1 MIDDERDRLLQQLAE
16 LERMSEQVQREL
28 RRFKERLLRYE
39 AEVAKEP
46 AEEIGA
52 SEAAKVVAAA
62 PTPPPTERVE
72 EAVEAPLASSPA
84 PPSGATVAVTEERE
98 KTYADLEFW
107 LGGRGLLL
115 LGVAALVLAVGF
127 FVKEAI
133 ERGWLGPTVRV
144 LLGAGVG
151 ILAVVAGERIRALG
165 YRTYGLW
172 LAAGGFAAIYLS
184 IWAAAA
190 LYSLVSTPIAFLL
203 LVVVVGSAAV
213 TGLRR
218 ESESFVAL
226 AAFGGYLAPILLQV
240 ETESNV
246 FGLGYLGLLSIAGL
260 FVAHR
265 GRWAY
270 LASVALAGG
279 SILPIANAGD
289 PQFHVVYLALL
300 VAAALTVSLRRSWH
314 YLSLLAVALGWMSF
328 GLGHHEWGVTG
339 MTFFAGAAA
348 ISAAGLWVAHRAKWP
363 YLAALAVTGG
373 TLLPLASPGDPH
385 LHGVYLVALVVSALI
400 VSRHRRWHLASALA
414 VGLGWLSYWLGSDDW
429 AFSGI
434 GFAAYAAALWLA
446 GWIAWAGVT
455 DWAERGGPG
464 SEPRDRTDDRP
475 MLHEDPVALGCDFAG
490 LGLTLAPPWLFFT
503 AAMVGIWNSA
513 YSDRLE
519 EIGFVLALV
528 LGAVYVGH
536 AVRSRPGTGAGSRIW
551 RAALGSLF
559 WLVAPAVLWGDVG
572 LTRAWLVEGLVL
584 TAAGVALRYSVSRGA
599 GLAGFILA
607 VITYWGSI
615 HMRPESDAAFVSAWA
630 LTGLVACLGLATW
643 SVALLPLER
652 VKPWES
658 HVRPFLLLA
667 SGVFFLGW
675 GTGEIIRFYDVLG
688 DPERWALARDLSIS
702 AFWMAYAAALLATG
716 FGLKQPPIR
725 WAGLGMALIAA
736 GKVFLYDLSQ
746 LSQLYRIGS
755 FVLLAFVLLALSFRY
770 QRLRK
775 G

>member
-1 MIDDERDRLLQQLAE
+1 MTHDERMLLQQQLAE
-16 LERMSEQVQREL
+16 LERQSEQVQREL
-28 RRFKERLLRYE
+28 RRFRERLLRYE
-39 AEVAKEP
+39 ANVAREP
-46 AEEIGA
+46 AEQVCA
-52 SEAAKVVAAA
+52 REAAKEATAA
-62 PTPPPTERVE
+62 PAPPLIERRE
-72 EAVEAPLASSPA
+72 EAADSPLASSPA
-84 PPSGATVAVTEERE
+84 PNSATVAATEERE
-98 KTYADLEFW
+98 KSYADLEFW

-151 ILAVVAGERIRALG
+151 IVAVVAGERIRALG

-190 LYSLVSTPIAFLL
+190 LYSLVSTPPAFML

-240 ETESNV
+240 ETDSNV
-246 FGLGYLGLLSIAGL
+246 FGLGYLGLLSGAG
-260 FVAHR
+260 FWVAYR
-265 GRWAY
+265 GRWTY

-289 PQFHVVYLALL
+289 PQLHVVYLVLL

-314 YLSLLAVALGWMSF
+314 HLSLLAVALGWMSF
-328 GLGHHEWGVTG
+328 GLGYHEWGVTG

-363 YLAALAVTGG
+363 YLAALAVPGG

-385 LHGVYLVALVVSALI
+385 LHGVYLVSLVVAALVVS
-400 VSRHRRWHLASALA
+400 RQRRWHFVSALV
-414 VGLGWLSYWLGSDDW
+414 VGLGWLSYWRGSDDW

-434 GFAAYAAALWLA
+434 GFAACAAALWLA
-446 GWIAWAGVT
+446 GWIAWAGIT
-455 DWAERGGPG
+455 DWAGGGGAG
-464 SEPRDRTDDRP
+464 SEAADRMDDRLA
-475 MLHEDPVALGCDFAG
+475 LHEDPIALGNDFAG
-490 LGLTLAPPWLFFT
+490 LGLTLVPPWLFFV
-503 AAMVGIWNSA
+503 AAMIGIWNSA
-513 YSDRLE
+513 YRDWLD
-519 EIGFVLALV
+519 EIGFALALV
-528 LGAVYVGH
+528 LGAVHVGH
-536 AVRSRPGTGAGSRIW
+536 ALWSQPGTGAGSRVW
-551 RAALGSLF
+551 RAALGSVF
-559 WLVAPAVLWGDVG
+559 WLVAPAVLWQDVG
-572 LTRAWLVEGLVL
+572 LARAWLVEGFAL
-584 TAAGVALRYSVSRGA
+584 TAAGVALRYSVARAA
-599 GLAGFILA
+599 GLAGFVLA
-607 VITYWGSI
+607 VITYWYTV
-615 HMRPESDAAFVSAWA
+615 HLRPESDVAFISGWA
-630 LTGLVACLGLATW
+630 LSGLVACLGLAVW
-643 SVALLPLER
+643 SLAVFRLER
-652 VKPWES
+652 VKPWEE

-667 SGVFFLGW
+667 SAVFFLGW
-675 GTGEIIRFYDVLG
+675 GTGEIIRFYDLLG
-688 DPERWALARDLSIS
+688 DAERWTLARDLSIS
-702 AFWMAYAAALLATG
+702 AFWMAYAAALLASG

-770 QRLRK
+770 QRWRV

>member
-1 MIDDERDRLLQQLAE
+1 MTHDERNDLLQQLIA
-16 LERMSEQVQREL
+16 LERQSEQVQREL
-28 RRFKERLLRYE
+28 RRFRDRLLRYE
-39 AEVAKEP
+39 ADVAKAP
-46 AEEIGA
+46 AEESRA
-52 SEAAKVVAAA
+52 REVANQIATA
-62 PTPPPTERVE
+62 PAPPIERVE
-72 EAVEAPLASSPA
+72 KAAEPPLASSPVPA
-84 PPSGATVAVTEERE
+84 SGSTVAATEDRE

-115 LGVAALVLAVGF
+115 LGISALVLAVGF

-151 ILAVVAGERIRALG
+151 IVAVVAGERIRAFG

-190 LYSLVSTPIAFLL
+190 LYSLVSTPVAFVL
-203 LVVVVGSAAV
+203 LVLVVGLAAV

-218 ESESFVAL
+218 GSESFVAL

-240 ETESNV
+240 ETDSNV
-246 FGLGYLGLLSIAGL
+246 FGLGYLGLLSGAGL
-260 FVAHR
+260 WVAYR

-289 PQFHVVYLALL
+289 PQLHVVYLALL
-300 VAAALTVSLRRSWH
+300 VATALTVSLRRSWH

-328 GLGHHEWGVTG
+328 GLGHHEWGVMG
-339 MTFFAGAAA
+339 MTFFSGAAA
-348 ISAAGLWVAHRAKWP
+348 ISAAGLSVAHRAKWS
-363 YLAALAVTGG
+363 YLAALAVAGG

-385 LHGVYLVALVVSALI
+385 LHGVYLVALVVGALL
-400 VSRHRRWHLASALA
+400 VSRHRRWHLVSALT

-429 AFSGI
+429 ALSGI
-434 GFAAYAAALWLA
+434 GFTTYAGALWVA
-446 GWIAWAGVT
+446 GWIAWAGIT
-455 DWAERGGPG
+455 DWAGDVGAG
-464 SEPRDRTDDRP
+464 SDPADWTDDRLA
-475 MLHEDPVALGCDFAG
+475 LHEDPVALGNDFAG
-490 LGLTLAPPWLFFT
+490 LGLTLVPPWLFFV
-503 AAMVGIWNSA
+503 AALIGIRNSA

-536 AVRSRPGTGAGSRIW
+536 AVWSRPGTGAGSRIW
-551 RAALGSLF
+551 RAALGSLL

-584 TAAGVALRYSVSRGA
+584 TAVGVALRYSVSRGA

-630 LTGLVACLGLATW
+630 LTGLVACLGLAAW
-643 SVALLPLER
+643 SVVVLLLER
-652 VKPWES
+652 VRPWEE

-667 SGVFFLGW
+667 SGLFFLGW
-675 GTGEIIRFYDVLG
+675 GTGEIIRFYDLLA
-688 DPERWALARDLSIS
+688 DAERWTLARDLSIS
-702 AFWMAYAAALLATG
+702 AFWMAYAAGLLATG

-770 QRLRK
+770 QRWRK